1 MRFYE
6 QPLLARRA
14 VESVWERCLARMK
27 SRAPAV
33 IPRRYNPKLLPAFII
48 VCGSNLDLH
57 DAKCATGTSVK
68 NFGFSFGS
76 LN

>member
-27 SRAPAV
+27 SRAPAF
-33 IPRRYNPKLLPAFII
+33 ITRRYNPKLLPAFII
-48 VCGSNLDLH
+48 VGGSNLDLH
-57 DAKCATGTSVK
+57 DPKFATRTGVK
-68 NFGFSFGS
+68 NLGFLFGR